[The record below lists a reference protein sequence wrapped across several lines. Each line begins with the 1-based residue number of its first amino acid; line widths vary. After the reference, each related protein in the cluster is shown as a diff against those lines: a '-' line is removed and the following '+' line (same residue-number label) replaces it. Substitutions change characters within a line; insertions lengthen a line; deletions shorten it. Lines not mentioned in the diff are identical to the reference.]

1 MLGGARTG
9 GRISIGPVLVDAD
22 ERDKVRQMLFREG
35 PVWLPAG
42 RDLSH
47 DRSGASDA
55 TIAPI
60 TRARKS
66 LEYGLVTPSESI
78 SANRLT
84 H

>member
-1 MLGGARTG
+1 VKDLYGYRQAAISVTTG
-9 GRISIGPVLVDAD
+9 
-22 ERDKVRQMLFREG
+22 
-35 PVWLPAG
+35 PAP
-42 RDLSH
+42 L
-47 DRSGASDA
+47 DA

-78 SANRLT
+78 SADRLT